1 MKTLLFDFPRSFRLP
16 SEFDNLNNQMSDSF
30 GDWIQEL
37 SSKSISSV
45 GLSNDKSTDSE
56 YWPRLST
63 HWIDWSWSLTDIELF
78 CRALL
83 SLPWCANVLW
93 KN

>member
-1 MKTLLFDFPRSFRLP
+1 MHQLTSKVDGGEVVKTQLCLTFRDLFACP
-16 SEFDNLNNQMSDSF
+16 EFDNLNNQMSETLL

-63 HWIDWSWSLTDIELF
+63 QDNGWIDWSDH
-78 CRALL
+78 
-83 SLPWCANVLW
+83 
-93 KN
+93 

>member
-1 MKTLLFDFPRSFRLP
+1 MSETLL
-16 SEFDNLNNQMSDSF
+16 

-63 HWIDWSWSLTDIELF
+63 QDNGWIDWSWSLTDIELF
-78 CRALL
+78 CRAF
-83 SLPWCANVLW
+83 SSPYPWCANVLW